1 MSYFYASSDHFC
13 LFPFLS
19 YFFFPSTLGRNSYEI
34 EHRKLFSLQ
43 EQIYT
48 TLTLLLNKL
57 PSTLLSGQGGC
68 IFLIK
73 PGQLT

>member
-1 MSYFYASSDHFC
+1 MSYFYASSDCFC
-13 LFPFLS
+13 LFTFLS
-19 YFFFPSTLGRNSYEI
+19 HFFFPSTLGRNSYKI

-43 EQIYT
+43 EETSI

-57 PSTLLSGQGGC
+57 PSMLLSGQGGC